1 MDIYNLIVSSDDD
14 DADAGIATVLDG
26 IDDLRAWRIQHPDDS
41 NERAV
46 HLRTQHIWWFTYL
59 FTHPLLS
66 QVRHFSDDDDT
77 IQNDIDGQTV

>member
-14 DADAGIATVLDG
+14 DADAGVATVLDG

-46 HLRTQHIWWFTYL
+46 HLRTQHI
-59 FTHPLLS
+59 
-66 QVRHFSDDDDT
+66 
-77 IQNDIDGQTV
+77 